1 MSAILRAL
9 RLLRWRPGLLLLGAV
24 LLAVG
29 AEASSVALLSVSGW
43 FVVACFVLAGDP
55 GFNYLG
61 PSGAVRALALARI
74 VLRYLQRLVAHTAT
88 LRWLT
93 RLRVRLFDDVA
104 ALPREQAGRLR
115 TGDLLDR
122 LLRDVE
128 TLDELVLR
136 CLVPLAS
143 VTAVAGSAVLVLTG
157 VSPAAAAIAAGGWL
171 LAMTA
176 TGLGLR
182 AAPDEA
188 SARGAARSE
197 LVAAGGAWR
206 ELAALGAAPALR
218 RASSARLADLTAVEE
233 QVERRAARA
242 GLVTDLGVGLTVL
255 GATWVTAA
263 GDAAITTVAMVALL
277 TTAVGDLLS
286 ALGPAMAY
294 ARRAVVAA
302 RRLELGDEPAPGAPA
317 SPPAAASPVQV
328 SPGAEPVVLTGP
340 SGAGKTTLLRRLRS
354 EHAAGASDGRVVLVP
369 HDDQVL
375 TGTVADN
382 LRLADPDLDDDAMR
396 HLLDLVRLDR
406 AGIAPETPTGTG
418 GRELSGGEQRRLTLA
433 RAIAARP
440 DLLLLDEPVTGVD
453 PPTAQAVLAAVR
465 TELPAT
471 ALVLTLHESQR
482 EAVPFDA
489 AWVRLDSPALAGT
502 PPE

>member
-143 VTAVAGSAVLVLTG
+143 VTAVAGSAVLVLAG

-218 RASSARLADLTAVEE
+218 RASSVRLADLTAVEE
-233 QVERRAARA
+233 QVERRDARA
-242 GLVTDLGVGLTVL
+242 RLVTDLGVGLTVL

-302 RRLELGDEPAPGAPA
+302 RRLELGDEPAPGRPRPRPRRRHRSRSPPARSRSCSPDRRAPARRRCCAGCAASTRPVRATGASCSSRTTTRCSPGPSPTTCASPTPTSTTTRCGTCSTWCGSTAPA
-317 SPPAAASPVQV
+317 SLPRRPPAP
-328 SPGAEPVVLTGP
+328 
-340 SGAGKTTLLRRLRS
+340 
-354 EHAAGASDGRVVLVP
+354 AAGSCPAVSS
-369 HDDQVL
+369 
-375 TGTVADN
+375 
-382 LRLADPDLDDDAMR
+382 
-396 HLLDLVRLDR
+396 
-406 AGIAPETPTGTG
+406 AGSP
-418 GRELSGGEQRRLTLA
+418 
-433 RAIAARP
+433 
-440 DLLLLDEPVTGVD
+440 
-453 PPTAQAVLAAVR
+453 
-465 TELPAT
+465 
-471 ALVLTLHESQR
+471 
-482 EAVPFDA
+482 
-489 AWVRLDSPALAGT
+489 SPARSLPGPT
-502 PPE
+502 CCCSTSP

>member
-1 MSAILRAL
+1 MSAIVRAL

-176 TGLGLR
+176 SGCGPPPTRRPR
-182 AAPDEA
+182 AAP
-188 SARGAARSE
+188 
-197 LVAAGGAWR
+197 
-206 ELAALGAAPALR
+206 PA
-218 RASSARLADLTAVEE
+218 ASSWRPVGPGASWPRSAPHRPCVARAARLADLTAVEE

-302 RRLELGDEPAPGAPA
+302 RRLELGDEPVAGAPA
-317 SPPAAASPVQV
+317 SLPAAASPVQV

-354 EHAAGASDGRVVLVP
+354 EHAAGASGGRVVLVP

-471 ALVLTLHESQR
+471 ALVLTVHESQR
-482 EAVPFDA
+482 DAVPFDA